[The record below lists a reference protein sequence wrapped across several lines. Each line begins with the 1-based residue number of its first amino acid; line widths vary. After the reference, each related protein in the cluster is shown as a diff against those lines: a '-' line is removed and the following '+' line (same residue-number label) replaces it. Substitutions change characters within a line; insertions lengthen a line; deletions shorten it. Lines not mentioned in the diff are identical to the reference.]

1 MNKQEYVKQ
10 LLSRLSY
17 MISENEKASKIYKQL
32 EFKIPA
38 FELDREAYWAALR
51 RLPENEH
58 RIWNKRGIIY
68 STSALKRIRIELNA
82 ALIEIE
88 KENCNV

>member
-10 LLSRLSY
+10 LLSRLTY

-38 FELDREAYWAALR
+38 YERNHEAYWAALR
-51 RLPENEH
+51 QLPEKEYE
-58 RIWNKRGIIY
+58 IWKKDGVIY
-68 STSALKRIRIELNA
+68 SKSALQRIRIELNS

-88 KENCNV
+88 KENSAK

>member
-32 EFKIPA
+32 EFKLPSYKSG
-38 FELDREAYWAALR
+38 ETYWEAVR
-51 RLPENEH
+51 RLSENEH
-58 RIWNKRGIIY
+58 EVWKKDGVIY
-68 STSALKRIRIELNA
+68 SKSALQRIRIELNT

-88 KENCNV
+88 KENR

>member
-38 FELDREAYWAALR
+38 YERDREAYWAALR
-51 RLPENEH
+51 QLPEKEYE
-58 RIWNKRGIIY
+58 IWKKDGIVY
-68 STSALKRIRIELNA
+68 SKAALQRIRIELNA
-82 ALIEIE
+82 VLIEIE
-88 KENCNV
+88 KDNTK